1 MASEDK
7 VLKALQKGID
17 EDAQPAQLLEELLK
31 RCTGGEDMKEACS
44 TVIPSFPDA
53 QAMLNPIQTICTG
66 APVAVLAHSFSTPA
80 PKTKALPAAP
90 KDGGGGACD
99 ETIVDDEGKSRQ
111 DAEETV
117 MFGAKL
123 SAAKNAS
130 SASKST
136 PAGMCA

>member
-7 VLKALQKGID
+7 ALKALQEGID
-17 EDAQPAQLLEELLK
+17 ADAQPAQLLEELLK
-31 RCTGGEDMKEACS
+31 RCTGGEDMKEVCS

-53 QAMLNPIQTICTG
+53 QAMLNPKQTSCTG

-80 PKTKALPAAP
+80 PKTKSPPAAP
-90 KDGGGGACD
+90 NDGGGGACD
-99 ETIVDDEGKSRQ
+99 ETIVDEGKSRQ

-123 SAAKNAS
+123 SAANNAS

-136 PAGMCA
+136 PAGTCA